1 MRKIVNIYIVCDLD
15 AWTKKPTDNFK
26 FKNWLFG
33 ANSIVKYND
42 KEKYLYSGYGITFDS
57 SAAWSFNNDTGRN
70 VIISGSSSNSDNRK
84 NNFLMLGKSPSSRVN
99 ETFVSPEKTLA
110 LILVKQT

>member
-84 NNFLMLGKSPSSRVN
+84 NNFLMLGKSPSSRIN
-99 ETFVSPEKTLA
+99 GTFVSPEKTLA